1 MKTLASGWC
10 PKHDRVF
17 ERTNDCPECGTALVP
32 LEAAKEIIPRDAPLV
47 LDEPGEPE
55 PAASSTNPW
64 IFRSFVAIALVGAFV
79 LGLVFPRDEP
89 EPGPEDTSGFAPELV
104 AVQPEADAAG
114 GAIRLE
120 RATQSADRLT
130 ASFRTLTGF
139 SVPRLIEGAAVEV
152 TVEAIG
158 GGGRSFSVS
167 DVDLVVTGNGFTV
180 SGRLDQ
186 PGRVIGLRISS
197 IQVLA
202 DRTPEWAAN
211 VSSVWP
217 VASDVEPR
225 VLRVKQPSRPVAGGS
240 VRLTALIAWS
250 DRLEAVFEL
259 KGLGGEAGNRAEIAG
274 FELLTS
280 SPGPA
285 TGTNVHGR
293 SISASHTDLISA
305 GQMIARFESV
315 PDDAGPVVI
324 RATEVF
330 DFIAGPWTWRFA

>member
-1 MKTLASGWC
+1 M
-10 PKHDRVF
+10 F
-17 ERTNDCPECGTALVP
+17 ERANDCPECGTALVP
-32 LEAAKEIIPRDAPLV
+32 LGAAQEIIPRDAALV
-47 LDEPGEPE
+47 LDEPGQPEPE
-55 PAASSTNPW
+55 PSTNPW
-64 IFRSFVAIALVGAFV
+64 IFRAFIAMALIGAFA

-89 EPGPEDTSGFAPELV
+89 ASVPGDTPGTSHELV
-104 AVQPEADAAG
+104 AIQPQASAAG
-114 GAIRLE
+114 AQIQLE
-120 RATQSADRLT
+120 RMTQSGDRIT

-152 TVEAIG
+152 TVAASG

-167 DVDLVVTGNGFTV
+167 DVQLVVDANGFTLA
-180 SGRLDQ
+180 GRMDQ
-186 PGRVIGLRISS
+186 PGRVISLRISS
-197 IQVLA
+197 IQVLVG
-202 DRTPEWAAN
+202 RSPEWSAN

-217 VASDVEPR
+217 VASDDEPQ
-225 VLRVKQPSRPVAGGS
+225 VLRVKQPSRAVAGGS

-280 SPGPA
+280 SPGQA

-293 SISASHTDLISA
+293 SISASDTELISA

-315 PDDAGPVVI
+315 PDDAGPVGI
-324 RATEVF
+324 RATRVF
-330 DFIAGPWTWRFA
+330 DFIAGPWTWRFE